1 VGEIIGREW
10 EGEETEEGREVVSL
24 ARLSGVCSAKL
35 RVEGRGVQ
43 CPVLV
48 LVWLQFELVCE
59 GNGSDYLLLATG
71 TLALLCGVYFLV
83 TNGFGKGRIRSALL
97 CQDDPTLKAKLTHYQ
112 SKFQSSSSS
121 SSGRRSR
128 GSHGRGRGRGRGG
141 GRGRG
146 RVGTQGSRHKDPDRQ
161 GCVSA

>member
-1 VGEIIGREW
+1 VSEVGEIIGREW

-59 GNGSDYLLLATG
+59 
-71 TLALLCGVYFLV
+71 
-83 TNGFGKGRIRSALL
+83 
-97 CQDDPTLKAKLTHYQ
+97 DP
-112 SKFQSSSSS
+112 
-121 SSGRRSR
+121 RN
-128 GSHGRGRGRGRGG
+128 
-141 GRGRG
+141 
-146 RVGTQGSRHKDPDRQ
+146 RVLMMPPSLFI
-161 GCVSA
+161 SL